1 MMCASRSRKPSP
13 VIQQCSNSTAPPASL
28 SPGNRPEGTLTF
40 TPVSLPAD
48 VKSLCAEML
57 INFSYVNGGSWQ
69 IGEQKETPF
78 PARQPAQPHLFQGN
92 ADPPL
97 IGYYLANEPLWEEI
111 SDAVAAL
118 DGSNPRKRRL
128 AAMLEEK
135 HKTIKALNRAR
146 ETSLGSFADLAARGL
161 PVKSRSAKEDMQ
173 TFTAIFLEGLLP
185 IGDGGLPQ
193 IRSRS
198 PAHRQPV
205 PARDD
210 KPSRRVLAERPI
222 HGCGFLQFFHLMDM
236 RQSCRWLCLLALIP
250 ALEAMGAAPDGSETQ
265 VLLEA
270 EQFADCGGWDLDQQ
284 SMDVMG
290 SPYLLAHGLGVPVKD
305 AVTTAKFRSPGC
317 YRVWARTRDWVAP
330 WKAPGAPGRFQVLVN
345 GRPLAET
352 FGTSGEDWHWQDG
365 GSVEIGREAKIAL
378 HDLTGFEGRCDAVL
392 FSQAHEFHAAERAV
406 RAGKVP
412 PGRARTARGTGR
424 WRGV

>member
-1 MMCASRSRKPSP
+1 MKLILFAALLLVPATVVHAADPMALEPKTSLRLTQEGLLIEASSAGQFTLDYPVQVGEKWDDVRKPIEKTVSG
-13 VIQQCSNSTAPPASL
+13 NTAMLQFDGPTRIAVAWQPA
-28 SPGNRPEGTLTF
+28 EGTLTF

-173 TFTAIFLEGLLP
+173 TFTAIFLQAYFRLVTEAFHKYDPNHLP
-185 IGDGGLPQ
+185 IGN
-193 IRSRS
+193 RF
-198 PAHRQPV
+198 QPGTINHQD
-205 PARDD
+205 A
-210 KPSRRVLAERPI
+210 
-222 HGCGFLQFFHLMDM
+222 C
-236 RQSCRWLCLLALIP
+236 WLS
-250 ALEAMGAAPDGSETQ
+250 GQ
-265 VLLEA
+265 Y
-270 EQFADCGGWDLDQQ
+270 
-284 SMDVMG
+284 MDVV
-290 SPYLLAHGLGVPVKD
+290 S
-305 AVTTAKFRSPGC
+305 FNS
-317 YRVWARTRDWVAP
+317 
-330 WKAPGAPGRFQVLVN
+330 F
-345 GRPLAET
+345 
-352 FGTSGEDWHWQDG
+352 
-365 GSVEIGREAKIAL
+365 I
-378 HDLTGFEGRCDAVL
+378 
-392 FSQAHEFHAAERAV
+392 
-406 RAGKVP
+406 
-412 PGRARTARGTGR
+412 
-424 WRGV
+424 